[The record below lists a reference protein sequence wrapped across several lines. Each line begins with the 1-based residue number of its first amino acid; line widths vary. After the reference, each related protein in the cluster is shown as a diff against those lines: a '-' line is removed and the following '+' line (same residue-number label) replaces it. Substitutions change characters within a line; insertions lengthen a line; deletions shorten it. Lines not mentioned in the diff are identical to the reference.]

1 MSRKE
6 KNIIARR
13 LAHSYLSSIIS
24 ISLVLL
30 LVGFFALIAANAQS
44 VSDYFKENVKISVIL
59 KSEVGEIEA
68 KQITGQIE
76 KLAHVKSV
84 EYISKEQGT
93 KEMKELLGQDFLNV
107 FETNPIP
114 VSLEVQLNAEYF
126 HPDSLSIFTAHI
138 NDIPQVDEV
147 LYQNSLIE
155 AINNNIERIGLVMM
169 VFIGLLLFIS
179 FVLINNTVRLNV
191 YSKRFSIY
199 TMRLVGATR
208 AFIRAPF
215 LLRSV
220 FQGLI
225 SGLIAALILLCM
237 LYVVREQFAQLFNV
251 FDLEIL
257 LSVLAAIVALGI
269 FICVVCTFF
278 VVNRLVSLTNDELY
292 Y

>member
-1 MSRKE
+1 MGKKE

-13 LAHSYLSSIIS
+13 LVHSYLSSIIS
-24 ISLVLL
+24 ISMVLL
-30 LVGFFALIAANAQS
+30 LVGMFAILAINAKS

-59 KSEVGEIEA
+59 NGDVEDGEAYKVER
-68 KQITGQIE
+68 QISALQW
-76 KLAHVKSV
+76 VKNT

-93 KEMKELLGQDFLNV
+93 REMETLLGADFLKI
-107 FETNPIP
+107 FESNPIP
-114 VSLEVQLNAEYF
+114 ISIDVQLNAEYF
-126 HPDSLSIFTAHI
+126 HPDSLALFQKQMEGM
-138 NDIPQVDEV
+138 PQVDEV

-155 AINNNIERIGLVMM
+155 AINDNIERIALVLMF
-169 VFIGLLLFIS
+169 FIALLLFIS

-215 LLRSV
+215 LIQAI

-225 SGLIAALILLCM
+225 SALMAVLILLG
-237 LYVVREQFAQLFNV
+237 LLFIVKEQFAQLFDV
-251 FDLEIL
+251 FQPKL
-257 LSVLAAIVALGI
+257 LLIVLSSTVVLGV
-269 FICVVCTFF
+269 FICVICTYF
-278 VVNRLVSLTNDELY
+278 VVNKLVSLTNDELY

>member
-1 MSRKE
+1 MGKKE

-13 LAHSYLSSIIS
+13 LVHSYLSSIIS
-24 ISLVLL
+24 ISMVLL
-30 LVGFFALIAANAQS
+30 LVGFFAVLAINAKS
-44 VSDYFKENVKISVIL
+44 VSDYFKENIKISVIL
-59 KSEVGEIEA
+59 ESSVEDIEA
-68 KQITGQIE
+68 HEVENNIKS
-76 KLAHVKSV
+76 LAAVKEV

-114 VSLEVQLNAEYF
+114 ISLEVQLNAEYF
-126 HPDSLSIFTAHI
+126 EPDSIEVFKNYVAAM
-138 NDIPQVDEV
+138 PQIDEV
-147 LYQNSLIE
+147 LYQNTLIE
-155 AINNNIERIGLVMM
+155 VINDNIERIGFVLMI
-169 VFIGLLLFIS
+169 FIALLLFIS

-199 TMRLVGATR
+199 TMRLVGATK

-225 SGLIAALILLCM
+225 SALIAVLVLLSV
-237 LYVVREQFAQLFNV
+237 LFIVKEQFAQLFNV
-251 FDLEIL
+251 FEPKL
-257 LSVLAAIVALGI
+257 LLMVLLGVIGLGI
-269 FICVVCTFF
+269 LICVICTFF

>member
-1 MSRKE
+1 MSKKE

-30 LVGFFALIAANAQS
+30 LVGFFALLAVNATQ
-44 VSDYFKENVKISVIL
+44 VSNYFKENIAISVIL
-59 KSEVGEIEA
+59 KSHVEEKEALEIDEKISA
-68 KQITGQIE
+68 MPCVKQTR
-76 KLAHVKSV
+76 
-84 EYISKEQGT
+84 YISKAQGT
-93 KEMKELLGQDFLNV
+93 EEMKELLGENFLNI
-107 FETNPIP
+107 FESNPIP
-114 VSLEVQLNAEYF
+114 ISLEVQLNADYF
-126 HPDSLSIFTAHI
+126 SPDSVALFTSSVEGL
-138 NDIPQVDEV
+138 PQVDEV
-147 LYQNSLIE
+147 SYQSSLIN
-155 AINNNIERIGLVMM
+155 AINENIERIGLILM
-169 VFIGLLLFIS
+169 VFIALLLFIS

-215 LLRSV
+215 LVKAV

-225 SGLIAALILLCM
+225 SALLAVVMLLGM
-237 LYVVREQFAQLFNV
+237 LVVVREQFAQLF
-251 FDLEIL
+251 
-257 LSVLAAIVALGI
+257 SVLEPRMLAAVLSGVVVLGI
-269 FICVVCTFF
+269 LICVASTFF

>member
-1 MSRKE
+1 MSKKE

-30 LVGFFALIAANAQS
+30 LVGFFALIAANAGS
-44 VSDYFKENVKISVIL
+44 VSEYFKENVKISVIL
-59 KSEVGEIEA
+59 KSEIEEIEA
-68 KQITGQIE
+68 REITGKIE
-76 KLAHVKSV
+76 KMVHVKSV
-84 EYISKEQGT
+84 DYISKEQGT
-93 KEMKELLGQDFLNV
+93 KEMKELLGQNFLEV

-114 VSLEVQLNAEYF
+114 ISLEVKLNAEYF
-126 HPDSLSIFTAHI
+126 HPDSLAGFTSNI
-138 NDIPQVDEV
+138 NSIPQVDEV
-147 LYQNSLIE
+147 IYQNSLIE
-155 AINNNIERIGLVMM
+155 AINSNIERIGFVMM
-169 VFIGLLLFIS
+169 IFIALLLFIS

-225 SGLIAALILLCM
+225 SGLIAVLILLCL

-251 FDLEIL
+251 FDLELL
-257 LSVLAAIVALGI
+257 LSVLAGVVLLGI
-269 FICVVCTFF
+269 LICVVCTFF